1 MARIT
6 KLELTQTLAALGEEL
21 KALRTEVSALR
32 ADNARL
38 AAENDALRAAPA
50 APADIDEAVARVHV
64 AAPATKSVARNP
76 GRYCKNLGVRPA
88 WQPSAAMQAARE
100 LAMRTGC
107 VVRVG

>member
-50 APADIDEAVARVHV
+50 APADIDEAVVHV

-107 VVRVG
+107 VVRVE